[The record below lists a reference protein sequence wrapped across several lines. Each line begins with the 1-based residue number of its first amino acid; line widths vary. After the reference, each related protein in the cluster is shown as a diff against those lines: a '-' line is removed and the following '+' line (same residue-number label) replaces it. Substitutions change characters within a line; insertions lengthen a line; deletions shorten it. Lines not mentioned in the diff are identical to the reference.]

1 MDNRA
6 DEEEGSPVKTF
17 RRVMDEAHRPAPLQ
31 ELASYETVARLAP
44 DAALEL
50 GGVCLAAKDCNVP
63 YEDSIVRQRGQ
74 TV

>member
-1 MDNRA
+1 
-6 DEEEGSPVKTF
+6 
-17 RRVMDEAHRPAPLQ
+17 MDEAHRPAPLQ